1 VQYEICLIGL
11 NHRTADVE
19 VRELFAVK
27 DSRALEER
35 LLAAPG
41 VREAMVVS
49 TCNRVEVLGVGK
61 AGNDLAGLAA
71 AAWAGHCGREPGE
84 LTPHLYVHANLA
96 AVHHLFYVAS
106 SLDSMVLGE
115 PQILGQIKQAYRAAV
130 ENGSTRVIVNRM
142 LHKAFSVAKRVRTE
156 TGIGASAVSIS
167 YAAVEL
173 AKRIFGDMRG
183 QTAMLIGAG
192 EMAELAAAHLQ
203 NAGVS
208 GIMVVN
214 RTLERA
220 EELAKRFSGRAVS
233 FAELIT
239 RLPEADIVI
248 SSTGSPTAIIRAR
261 DVKEVLRKRRNR
273 PMFFIDIAV
282 PRDIDPDINSLDN
295 VYLYDIDDLQEIVEE
310 NLAQRQEEAAKAA
323 EIVDLATEKFGHWLA
338 SLDLQPTIVDLL
350 SFGENVAK
358 RELKKTL
365 RRLGPDVSPETEQ
378 ALEILVLSISRKL
391 YHEPLV
397 FLKRRAREQ
406 SADKFIDLT
415 RRMFNLDVETVPG
428 DAHLDRVGDDE
439 EGDFPLVGGEDCVS
453 DAPVDK
459 PAAAAAVSTVPT
471 GPTGPLAEDGRD

>member
-19 VRELFAVK
+19 IRELFAVK
-27 DSRALEER
+27 DSRGLEER
-35 LLAAPG
+35 LLSAPG
-41 VREAMVVS
+41 VREALVLS
-49 TCNRVEVLGVGK
+49 TCNRVEVLCVAKAGVG
-61 AGNDLAGLAA
+61 LAELAA
-71 AAWAGHCGREPGE
+71 AAWAGFCGRAPGE
-84 LTPHLYVHANLA
+84 LTPHLYAHAGLA
-96 AVHHLFYVAS
+96 AVRHLFHVAA

-115 PQILGQIKQAYRAAV
+115 PQILGQLKAAYRAAV

-183 QTAMLIGAG
+183 QKALLIGAG

-203 NAGVS
+203 SAGVS
-208 GIMVVN
+208 DIFVAN

-220 EELAKRFSGRAVS
+220 EELARRFSGRAVS
-233 FAELIT
+233 FAEIIT
-239 RLPEADIVI
+239 RLPEIDIVI

-310 NLAQRQEEAAKAA
+310 NLAQRQEEAAKAV
-323 EIVDLATEKFGHWLA
+323 EIVELATEKFGHWLA

-350 SFGENVAK
+350 AFGETVAR

-378 ALEILVLSISRKL
+378 ALETLVLSISRKL
-391 YHEPLV
+391 YHEPLI
-397 FLKRRAREQ
+397 FLKRRTREQ

-415 RRMFNLDVETVPG
+415 RRMFNLDVEAVPAG
-428 DAHLDRVGDDE
+428 AHLDRVDEDEPGELPPEPDDCPGDDMTDASGNAGNAGN
-439 EGDFPLVGGEDCVS
+439 EGR
-453 DAPVDK
+453 A
-459 PAAAAAVSTVPT
+459 
-471 GPTGPLAEDGRD
+471 